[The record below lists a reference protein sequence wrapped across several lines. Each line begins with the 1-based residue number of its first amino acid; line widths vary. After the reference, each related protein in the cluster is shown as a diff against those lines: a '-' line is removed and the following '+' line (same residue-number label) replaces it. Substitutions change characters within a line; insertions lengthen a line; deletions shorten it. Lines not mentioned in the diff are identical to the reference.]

1 MNQPVDL
8 LLPKLDL
15 VKQSSS
21 GKWRAKCPIHQDRN
35 SRSRTLVITETDTG
49 SVLIHCHAGCNFEEI
64 LSAVGLDASDLF
76 PTDSY
81 IQHTKHATKTQK
93 NLRSIIER
101 SRFAATLIEI
111 GTRQVLRGEEL
122 STDDL
127 NTLAGAASDLQ
138 ELLDV

>member
-1 MNQPVDL
+1 
-8 LLPKLDL
+8 
-15 VKQSSS
+15 
-21 GKWRAKCPIHQDRN
+21 
-35 SRSRTLVITETDTG
+35 
-49 SVLIHCHAGCNFEEI
+49 VLIHCHAGCNFEEI

>member
-35 SRSRTLVITETDTG
+35 SRNRTLVITETDTG

-101 SRFAATLIEI
+101 SRFAATLVEI
-111 GTRQVLRGEEL
+111 GSRQLLNGQEL
-122 STDDL
+122 SKRDL
-127 NTLAGAASDLQ
+127 WILKGAAQDLR

>member
-1 MNQPVDL
+1 MIQPVDL

-21 GKWRAKCPIHQDRN
+21 GKWRAKCPIHQDRK
-35 SRSRTLVITETDTG
+35 SRSRTLVITETDSG
-49 SVLIHCHAGCNFEEI
+49 SVLIYCHAGCNFEEI
-64 LSAVGLDASDLF
+64 LSTVGLDASDLF
-76 PTDSY
+76 PTDNH
-81 IQHTKHATKTQK
+81 IQHTKHTTKPQK

>member
-1 MNQPVDL
+1 MIQPVDL
-8 LLPKLDL
+8 LLPKLAL

-21 GKWRAKCPIHQDRN
+21 GKWRAKCPVHQDRK

-49 SVLIHCHAGCNFEEI
+49 SVLIYCHAGCNFEEI

-76 PTDSY
+76 PTDNH
-81 IQHTKHATKTQK
+81 IQHTKHATKPQK